1 MTRTKRKP
9 SKAKNRP
16 EVLADKPTAEQL
28 EKSEFRRVG
37 MAYKRVAV
45 IDLMFADHKLTQRQY
60 DGLARY
66 RDVAIADERSPVR
79 DSLDPT
85 PRGGGSGA
93 PPSALR
99 VAIELGRLER
109 ALGSLR
115 AVARAIAVDDM
126 TLAQWAVH
134 QHGSHPV
141 DRKGVI
147 RFEPAKRA
155 VDFAWMDIRMAGLR
169 LASEIGA

>member
-1 MTRTKRKP
+1 MAKAKRKP
-9 SKAKNRP
+9 GKAKSRP
-16 EVLADKPTAEQL
+16 EMLAVRPTDEQMG
-28 EKSEFRRVG
+28 KGEFRSVG

-45 IDLMFADHKLTQRQY
+45 IDLMLTDHKLTQRQY

-66 RDVAIADERSPVR
+66 RDVAIADDRSPIK
-79 DSLDPT
+79 DSLDQT
-85 PRGGGSGA
+85 PRCGGSGM

-109 ALGSLR
+109 ALGALR

-134 QHGSHPV
+134 QHGGHPV